1 MSKLK
6 PGRALRRS
14 EWEQQQGSLHQVQ
27 SSCSCLAGEE
37 TSYFSWGTG
46 KTRSWSKKTIIM
58 VALCFCN
65 PFWVHILL
73 LTEFTS
79 LLAWIGFRGGSVVK
93 TPSANAGDESSNP
106 GSGRSPGGRNAT
118 HSSIL
123 AWEITWT
130 ERILV
135 GYSPWSSKR
144 VKHDLATKQ
153 HQQQTANLEILVA

>member
-1 MSKLK
+1 M
-6 PGRALRRS
+6 
-14 EWEQQQGSLHQVQ
+14 
-27 SSCSCLAGEE
+27 
-37 TSYFSWGTG
+37 
-46 KTRSWSKKTIIM
+46 
-58 VALCFCN
+58 
-65 PFWVHILL
+65 HILL

-79 LLAWIGFRGGSVVK
+79 LLPWIGFRGGSVVK
-93 TPSANAGDESSNP
+93 TPSANAGDASSNP
-106 GSGRSPGGRNAT
+106 GSGRFPGGRNAT

-135 GYSPWSSKR
+135 GYSPWSCKR